1 MKLFEEYKGAFF
13 DEMLTEKGAIREYW
27 QPLAESLQELDI
39 KGLAQKQEEI
49 DWQLKEN
56 GVSYNIYSDVSDSKR
71 KWNLDPIPFILP
83 EDQFEVLTQGLKQR
97 AKLLDRIFKDIYG
110 EQQLLKK
117 GILPAEILY
126 LDSHFI
132 REVYGFENAHYDLAF
147 YAADL
152 SRGPDGK
159 FWVISD
165 KTEVPSGLGYA
176 IENRLTMQN
185 INLSS
190 IHNIHVH
197 NIIGFIEGFKASFD
211 HYTPGEK
218 PFVVLLSPGPYNETY
233 FEHSFLSSIL
243 ECELVRGE
251 DLLVKDSHLYLKNL
265 SGLKKVDVVIRRV
278 DDRFCD
284 PLELRNDSQLGVAGL
299 LEVLR
304 QGNVKMINPIGVGV
318 LENLGLNPFLNNI
331 CEYFFNE
338 PLILPQIATWWCGQE
353 KERKYVLKNLKE
365 LIIKSIDKRH
375 TNNMVICEDLDEKAL
390 ASLKLEIETN
400 PYMYIAQEKI
410 NFSTIPSFSEHSIT
424 AKKNSIRLFCYKDS
438 NEYHVM
444 KGGLARIS
452 SDKDRLIVSNQ
463 RGAGSKDLWILSDEK
478 EKDHNDTDLMHSYRE
493 ISFASIITKRAENI
507 YWLGRYLKRAIVTA
521 RVIRLS
527 MKYLINH
534 HAKDSTMRSFL
545 NTLTHITM
553 TYPGFLST
561 EDFEPIKELES
572 LIKERTRAGTL
583 SFTVSMLSNVHLNIR
598 DQFSNEAR
606 KVFDKLESKWQY
618 YAKRKSFGLRDS
630 VDNLDELLIYLSAYK
645 ELIRESISK
654 EEGLIFYQ
662 IGSKVEM
669 AMLLISQVRSLLTH
683 QYDRNIE
690 QEVLQFILNAHESY
704 TTYRGYYKS
713 NLRLEFVVE
722 FLILQKNY
730 SKSLASLMKALN
742 RQTQSLIEMDRMQ
755 MRFYSSSS
763 YIQKILTLI
772 DETKVKDLINEC
784 NGSYVYCE
792 LDNFL
797 DEVASLLSEFSHEFT
812 KNYFTH
818 YYE

>member
-1 MKLFEEYKGAFF
+1 MKLFEEYSGAFF
-13 DEMLTEKGAIREYW
+13 DEMLAEKGAIREYW

-71 KWNLDPIPFILP
+71 KWNLDPIPFILS

-132 REVYGFENAHYDLAF
+132 REVYGFENAHNDLAF

-390 ASLKLEIETN
+390 DALKLEIETN

-410 NFSTIPSFSEHSIT
+410 NFSTIPSFSEHSIV
-424 AKKNSIRLFCYKDS
+424 AMKNSIRLFSYKDHDG
-438 NEYHVM
+438 YHVM

-452 SDKDRLIVSNQ
+452 TGKDRVIVSNQ
-463 RGAGSKDLWILSDEK
+463 RGAGSKDLWI
-478 EKDHNDTDLMHSYRE
+478 
-493 ISFASIITKRAENI
+493 
-507 YWLGRYLKRAIVTA
+507 
-521 RVIRLS
+521 
-527 MKYLINH
+527 
-534 HAKDSTMRSFL
+534 
-545 NTLTHITM
+545 
-553 TYPGFLST
+553 
-561 EDFEPIKELES
+561 
-572 LIKERTRAGTL
+572 
-583 SFTVSMLSNVHLNIR
+583 
-598 DQFSNEAR
+598 
-606 KVFDKLESKWQY
+606 
-618 YAKRKSFGLRDS
+618 
-630 VDNLDELLIYLSAYK
+630 
-645 ELIRESISK
+645 
-654 EEGLIFYQ
+654 
-662 IGSKVEM
+662 
-669 AMLLISQVRSLLTH
+669 
-683 QYDRNIE
+683 
-690 QEVLQFILNAHESY
+690 
-704 TTYRGYYKS
+704 
-713 NLRLEFVVE
+713 
-722 FLILQKNY
+722 
-730 SKSLASLMKALN
+730 
-742 RQTQSLIEMDRMQ
+742 
-755 MRFYSSSS
+755 
-763 YIQKILTLI
+763 
-772 DETKVKDLINEC
+772 
-784 NGSYVYCE
+784 
-792 LDNFL
+792 
-797 DEVASLLSEFSHEFT
+797 
-812 KNYFTH
+812 
-818 YYE
+818 